1 LEINAGGGDRNILVA
16 GAIQK
21 MLKESEARMFGDDL
35 QDEETTHTWI
45 DAKRELPIAAQMCWV
60 AVPNAIT
67 CRYQTLLCYMDS
79 DDQWRDAIGVLVFRK
94 VSFLQYADVPVF
106 EGVC

>member
-1 LEINAGGGDRNILVA
+1 MSNAEQVA
-16 GAIQK
+16 YQQ
-21 MLKESEARMFGDDL
+21 MLRESEARMFGEDVQDDV
-35 QDEETTHTWI
+35 QEDDFAIPEWI
-45 DAKRELPIAAQMCWV
+45 DVNVDLPLQGCMVWV

-79 DDQWRDAIGVLVFRK
+79 DDKWRDAGGVLMFRK
-94 VSFLQYADVPVF
+94 VSFWQYADVPQC

>member
-1 LEINAGGGDRNILVA
+1 MSNTEQVAYQSMLRDCENSMFGGDV
-16 GAIQK
+16 Q
-21 MLKESEARMFGDDL
+21 DDV
-35 QDEETTHTWI
+35 ETPVHVWV
-45 DAKRELPIAAQMCWV
+45 DAKRKSPTVAKMVWV

-79 DDQWRDAIGVLVFRK
+79 DDKWRDASGILMFRR
-94 VSFLQYADVPVF
+94 VSFWQYADVPQC

>member
-1 LEINAGGGDRNILVA
+1 MNNAEQVAYQSMLRDCENSMFGGDV
-16 GAIQK
+16 Q
-21 MLKESEARMFGDDL
+21 DDV
-35 QDEETTHTWI
+35 ETPVHVWV
-45 DAKRELPIAAQMCWV
+45 DAKRESPTVAKMVWV

-79 DDQWRDAIGVLVFRK
+79 DDKWRDASGILMFRR
-94 VSFLQYADVPVF
+94 VSFWQYADVPQC

>member
-1 LEINAGGGDRNILVA
+1 MNTEQVVHNNMLREIEGMSYGGDV
-16 GAIQK
+16 Q
-21 MLKESEARMFGDDL
+21 DDV
-35 QDEETTHTWI
+35 ETPVHVWV
-45 DAKRELPIAAQMCWV
+45 DAKRESPTVAKMVWV

-79 DDQWRDAIGVLVFRK
+79 DEQWRDASGVLMFRR
-94 VSFLQYADVPVF
+94 VSFWQYADVPQC